1 MRKALT
7 GQFLTRALS
16 LAAVLVIGASGVAL
30 AQGAA
35 VPETHTVKKGDTLW
49 DLAKTYFGDP
59 LTWPQIYKMNTA
71 VVEDPHWIYPG
82 EVLHL
87 TGQAAAAVPAVPE
100 APAPVAAAP
109 AAAAQPAAEVAA
121 QPPAQPAAAAEPA
134 VAVSEPAPM
143 PEEPQQGVG
152 GGARAPGP
160 IPGDPT
166 ALFGKSTA
174 QARSEQNL
182 VSYAEKTYRPLRPGE
197 FYSAGFL
204 TENRKL
210 AYGKVLG
217 TVTPEEVATLAPPT
231 TALQFAKIGI
241 VPPKGAAYQV
251 GDSLLIAKRITN
263 YQGYGDIIL
272 PTGVA
277 QVVEVGP
284 TQTVAVLV
292 EMFYRVH
299 NDQVALPLEHFTPGG
314 DQHAVPVA
322 DGIEAMVITPRTSD
336 FLTEQQSVV
345 FLDKGRA
352 DGVAPGDVFEVIRT
366 PEQRYDAAATTAQL
380 MAKLQI
386 VRVGEHTS
394 SGLVVRVDQAD
405 VKPGAHA
412 RQVAKLPS

>member
-7 GQFLTRALS
+7 GQFLTRALT
-16 LAAVLVIGASGVAL
+16 LAAGLVVGASGVAL

-82 EVLHL
+82 EVLRL
-87 TGQAAAAVPAVPE
+87 SGAGAAAVPAVPE
-100 APAPVAAAP
+100 APAPVAVTPAPVAVAEPAAEP
-109 AAAAQPAAEVAA
+109 VAAAQPAV
-121 QPPAQPAAAAEPA
+121 A
-134 VAVSEPAPM
+134 VAEPAPM
-143 PEEPQQGVG
+143 PEEPAQGVG
-152 GGARAPGP
+152 GGARAAGP

-182 VSYAEKTYRPLRPGE
+182 TAYAEKTYRPLRPGE

-210 AYGKVLG
+210 AYGTVLG
-217 TVTPEEVATLAPPT
+217 NVTPEEVATLAPPT

-263 YQGYGDIIL
+263 YEGYGDIIL
-272 PTGVA
+272 PTGIA

-284 TQTVAVLV
+284 TQATAVLV
-292 EMFYRVH
+292 QMFYRVH
-299 NDQVALPLEHFTPGG
+299 SNQVALPLEHFTPGG

-322 DGIEAMVITPRTSD
+322 DGIEAEVITARSAD
-336 FLTEQQSVV
+336 YLTEQQSVL
-345 FLDKGRA
+345 FLNKGRA
-352 DGVAPGDVFEVIRT
+352 DGVAPGDVFELIRT
-366 PEQRYDAAATTAQL
+366 PQERYDAAATIAQQ
-380 MAKLQI
+380 MAKVQI

-405 VKPGAHA
+405 VKPGTRA